1 MKANINDIRSR
12 LDDLKKKEAVLGTRE
27 EYLVEEKNKLLGEV
41 NSLLESLKA
50 TGLFHPMELN
60 PQCLDA
66 VLTKLYKII
75 EDELKLS
82 ELPSL

>member
-27 EYLVEEKNKLLGEV
+27 EYLVEEKTKLLSEANG
-41 NSLLESLKA
+41 LLGSLKA
-50 TGLFHPMELN
+50 TGLFDPMELN
-60 PQCLDA
+60 PQYLDA

-82 ELPSL
+82 ELPIL

>member
-1 MKANINDIRSR
+1 MKVNITDIRLR

-27 EYLVEEKNKLLGEV
+27 EYLVEEKNKLLGEA
-41 NSLLESLKA
+41 NSLLESLKS

-60 PQCLDA
+60 SQSLDA

-82 ELPSL
+82 ELPTI